1 MFPEIKTFPGQGLLR
16 ALWAAPRT
24 LNAHKKG
31 HRHYMPI
38 SVSFNT
44 QQGIA
49 PMQLHL
55 GFSPFTF
62 DTVPHQ
68 CKTVLILSVD
78 HIISMWG
85 TRGGSHFMLHEH
97 RVEHGIQDAH
107 ISAVCFT
114 TCIALAAILHR
125 AIKQW
130 SQPVQEQKGN
140 QGRCP
145 KWQVGKRTPDVDI
158 SVYEAFFFC
167 TITDLYELWPS
178 PLLVF
183 NTRHWTIRG
192 EGALDYCF
200 LQEYIVQCDCNQKV
214 KLRRG
219 PEWMVTWKNSLTTL
233 KQNRK
238 KSHCQL
244 EYSNLP
250 FLGSREFQREEKF
263 PAPTFTVFF
272 YCIFC
277 FNFYF
282 FLSI

>member
-1 MFPEIKTFPGQGLLR
+1 
-16 ALWAAPRT
+16 
-24 LNAHKKG
+24 
-31 HRHYMPI
+31 
-38 SVSFNT
+38 
-44 QQGIA
+44 
-49 PMQLHL
+49 
-55 GFSPFTF
+55 
-62 DTVPHQ
+62 
-68 CKTVLILSVD
+68 
-78 HIISMWG
+78 
-85 TRGGSHFMLHEH
+85 MLHEH
-97 RVEHGIQDAH
+97 RVEQGIQDAH

-114 TCIALAAILHR
+114 TCIAFAVVLHR

-130 SQPVQEQKGN
+130 SRPVQEQKGN

-145 KWQVGKRTPDVDI
+145 KWPGRKMHPWCGYQRVWSI
-158 SVYEAFFFC
+158 FFC

-214 KLRRG
+214 KLGRG
-219 PEWMVTWKNSLTTL
+219 PEWMVTWRNSLTTL

-250 FLGSREFQREEKF
+250 FLGARKFQREEKF
-263 PAPTFTVFF
+263 PVPTFTVFF

-282 FLSI
+282 FCINLKERWRFHLCKIPEQMLPFPCCWLRNPDTRSRGGPWLRLPEPPNCEALTKIEPDHSLNCWVDGIRVAGYKLII